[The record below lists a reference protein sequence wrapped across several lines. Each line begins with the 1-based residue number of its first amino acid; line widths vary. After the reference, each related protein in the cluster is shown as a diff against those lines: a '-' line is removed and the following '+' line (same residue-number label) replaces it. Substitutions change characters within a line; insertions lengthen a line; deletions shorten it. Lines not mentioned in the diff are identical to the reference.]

1 MEGKHPGLFLVKVF
15 VFLRLIILVPDPVR
29 ITIVLLFIFFGRLY
43 GQDLP
48 PIRNFTPADYGA
60 ENQNWAISQGRD
72 KLIYISNNRGLL
84 VFNGSSWSLYP
95 SPNKTIMRSVKAI
108 GERIYSGFYMDF
120 GYWERDSY
128 GDLRYT
134 SLTQRLSV
142 DMVPDEEFWTILE
155 IEGLIVFQSLDR
167 IYAYNP
173 LDESVAAIDA
183 QTSIPKIFEVDGV
196 LYFQRIGRGLFKV
209 ENGSEVLVSNQAK
222 LLEEEVISLFGEQ
235 NGLLVLTSDSGF
247 FRLGPEG
254 LLAWDIPTNPLLLA
268 SRTYSAL
275 QLKQGGFVIGTISK
289 GVFHLDPEGNL
300 VRQYDQLNG
309 LGNNTVLALLEDRD
323 DNIWLGLDN
332 GVSYFNPESPFTV
345 FVDKKGVVGSVYAA
359 RSHKG
364 FLYLGS
370 NQGLFCKPVGESGEF
385 VLIAGTKGQVWS
397 LDEIDGT
404 LFCGHHT
411 GTFVI
416 EGTRALRIDEASGTW
431 KVGRLSENPK
441 RLIQG
446 KYDGLNIL
454 EQEGQSWK
462 VRNKIDGFEHS
473 ARFVEVLD
481 QTVFVNH
488 EYKGIFKVTT
498 DPGYE
503 RAITV
508 TVDTTLIG
516 YDSGILK
523 FGGELLYTYSE
534 GIFRYDPKA
543 DRFVKDT
550 TLKGIYE
557 KEQALS
563 GRMHLDESGKSLWL
577 FGESSIYSVS
587 SGNLLGN
594 PKIQV
599 IPLAEKERN
608 SIVGYESLE
617 VLPEAGNYLIGT
629 RSGYMVMDLNRYA
642 PREFNITLASVRCV
656 GRELQPGSDSPV
668 EIAKSGEFS
677 HKENNLD
684 FAFFSAEYFPFRG
697 PKFQYRLEGFYPE
710 WSPWSENPSASFR
723 NLPPGNYTFQVRAR
737 IGDQLSSNT
746 ADYSFEIARP
756 WYRTRLMWAISALL
770 LALVGWLIHTQYRN
784 YYRKKQNRLL
794 ERNQRELDLARARND
809 KEIVKLKNEQLR
821 KDFKEKSNELAAS
834 TMSIIKKNEILNRV
848 RKQVQDRFQ
857 ENESIEPIIQIIDE
871 SLSQD
876 DDWELFKEAFNNSD
890 REFLNK
896 LKTAHPELSPND
908 IRLCAY
914 LRLNLTSKEIAP
926 LFNISPRS
934 VEIKRYRLR
943 KKMGLERD
951 KNLVNYLLTL

>member
-1 MEGKHPGLFLVKVF
+1 
-15 VFLRLIILVPDPVR
+15 
-29 ITIVLLFIFFGRLY
+29 
-43 GQDLP
+43 
-48 PIRNFTPADYGA
+48 
-60 ENQNWAISQGRD
+60 
-72 KLIYISNNRGLL
+72 
-84 VFNGSSWSLYP
+84 
-95 SPNKTIMRSVKAI
+95 MRSVKAI
-108 GERIYSGFYMDF
+108 GDRIYSGFYMDF
-120 GYWERDSY
+120 GYWERDPF
-128 GDLRYT
+128 GELRYT
-134 SLTQRLSV
+134 SLTKRLSI

-155 IEGLIVFQSLDR
+155 IDGDIVFQSLDR

-173 LDESVAAIDA
+173 SDESLATIEA
-183 QTSIPKIFEVDGV
+183 QTSIPKIFEVGGV
-196 LYFQRIGRGLFKV
+196 LYFQRVGRGLFKV
-209 ENGSEVLVSNQAK
+209 ENGSEIFVSNHPK
-222 LLEEEVISLFGEQ
+222 LMEEEIISLFGEE

-254 LLAWDIPTNPLLLA
+254 LLAWDIPANPFLLA
-268 SRTYSAL
+268 SRAYSAL
-275 QLKQGGFVIGTISK
+275 QLKQGGIVIGTISK
-289 GVFHLDPEGNL
+289 GVFHLGPEGKL
-300 VRQYDQLNG
+300 VGQYDQLNG
-309 LGNNTVLALLEDRD
+309 LGNNTVLALFEDRD
-323 DNIWLGLDN
+323 GNIWLGLDN
-332 GVSYFNPESPFTV
+332 GVSYINPESPFTL

-359 RSHKG
+359 RSHDG

-370 NQGLFCKPVGESGEF
+370 NQGLFCKPVGETGEF
-385 VLIAGTKGQVWS
+385 ALIEGTKGQVWS

-416 EGTRALRIDEASGTW
+416 QGTRALRIDQASGTW
-431 KVGRLSENPK
+431 KVTRLSENPK
-441 RLIQG
+441 WLIQG

-498 DPGYE
+498 DPAYE
-503 RAITV
+503 RAIEV
-508 TVDTTLIG
+508 KVDTTLIG

-523 FGGELLYTYSE
+523 FGDELLYTYSE
-534 GIFRYDPKA
+534 GIFRYDAKA
-543 DRFVKDT
+543 DQFTKDK
-550 TLKGIYE
+550 TLEEIYE
-557 KEQALS
+557 KEQNLS

-577 FGESSIYSVS
+577 FGQSNIYSVS

-608 SIVGYESLE
+608 GIVGYESLGM
-617 VLPEAGNYLIGT
+617 LPEAGNYLIGT
-629 RSGYMVMDLNRYA
+629 RSGYMIMDLKRYT
-642 PREFNITLASVRCV
+642 PREFNIVLASVRFQ
-656 GRELQPGSDSPV
+656 GRDLQPGSESRA
-668 EIAKSGEFS
+668 EIAKAGEFS
-677 HKENNLD
+677 HKQNNLD
-684 FAFFSAEYFPFRG
+684 FAFFAAEYFPFRK
-697 PKFQYRLEGFYPE
+697 PMFQYRLEGFYPE
-710 WSPWSENPSASFR
+710 WSLWAEKPSASFR

-737 IGDQLSSNT
+737 IGDQVSSNT
-746 ADYSFEIARP
+746 ADYSFVIARP
-756 WYRTRLMWAISALL
+756 WYRTRLMWAIYALML
-770 LALVGWLIHTQYRN
+770 GLAGWLIHLQYRN
-784 YYRKKQNRLL
+784 YYRKKQERLL
-794 ERNQRELDLARARND
+794 KRNQRELDLARARND
-809 KEIVKLKNEQLR
+809 KEIVKLKNDQLR
-821 KDFKEKSNELAAS
+821 RDFKEKSNELAAS

-848 RKQVQDRFQ
+848 RKQIQDRFQ
-857 ENESIEPIIQIIDE
+857 NTESIQPIIQIIDE

-876 DDWELFKEAFNNSD
+876 DDWELFKEAFNHSD
-890 REFLNK
+890 REFLNT

-951 KNLVNYLLTL
+951 MNLVSYLLTL